1 MHFQA
6 EPLRGVLKDN
16 EQLLSSDIE
25 RHCLSIRSDL
35 RRFAQSDSAARAVR
49 LGLTE
54 RRGPLSTGALDGQ
67 LSGRLR
73 DFSDEALTELVC
85 LGLIV
90 QRSSKKPRRTTAERG
105 FCVGRN
111 ARDRRWS
118 PDRIHISS
126 SDNDLDGGKLKRT
139 PKKTPDG
146 VSLPLACHERSL
158 HA

>member
-118 PDRIHISS
+118 PRQESNLYLALRRH
-126 SDNDLDGGKLKRT
+126 LFY
-139 PKKTPDG
+139 
-146 VSLPLACHERSL
+146 PLNYGEDPLTGR
-158 HA
+158 